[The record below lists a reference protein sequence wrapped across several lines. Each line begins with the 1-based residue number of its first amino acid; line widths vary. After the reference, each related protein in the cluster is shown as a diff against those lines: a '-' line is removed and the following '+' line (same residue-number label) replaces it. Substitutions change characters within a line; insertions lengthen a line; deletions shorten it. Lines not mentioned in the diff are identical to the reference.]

1 MAFATVENITQLAAE
16 RWRFKADDPRLG
28 QLMGSLIEH
37 LHAFARENN
46 LTNDELLAACDFL
59 ARTGQACTA
68 KRQEFILGSDTIGL
82 SMLVN
87 LLSDSRPAE
96 ATQATLLGPFYML
109 DSPEIAFGGRLPHVS
124 DDDGVPLIISGRVLG
139 LDGTPVAGAKL
150 DVWQADHKGVYEAE
164 LVNNDEMRHRAI
176 VRTLDDG
183 IYMFR
188 TVVPVDYPV
197 PSDGPIG
204 QLFARTDI
212 SNLASSPSSFHRH
225 CRRISDTGN
234 PCVRCHVTLSRER
247 CGLRRSRKIACTP
260 FPPTRWHRAERR
272 CNRQILCC
280 RRVGSCLAQVMNSA
294 LDMCRQW
301 PCFGQCGRGRALP

>member
-16 RWRFKADDPRLG
+16 RWRFKTHDPRLG

-68 KRQEFILGSDTIGL
+68 KRQEFILGSDTTGL

-87 LLSDSRPAE
+87 LLNDSRPAE

-124 DDDGVPLIISGRVLG
+124 DDDGVPLILSGRVLG

-150 DVWQADHKGVYEAE
+150 DVWQADHEGVYEAE
-164 LVNNDEMRHRAI
+164 LVDNDEMRHRAF

-183 IYMFR
+183 TYMFR

-204 QLFARTDI
+204 QLLARTDI
-212 SNLASSPSSFHRH
+212 SIWRPAHLHFIVTASGYQTLVTHVFDAMSP
-225 CRRISDTGN
+225 CLESDVVYG
-234 PCVRCHVTLSRER
+234 VREKLLIHLSRQPA
-247 CGLRRSRKIACTP
+247 GIAPNGDVIHRSYAV
-260 FPPTRWHRAERR
+260 AE
-272 CNRQILCC
+272 
-280 RRVGSCLAQVMNSA
+280 
-294 LDMCRQW
+294 LDLV
-301 PCFGQCGRGRALP
+301 LPQL